1 MPDFSG
7 KFALVTGTNQGLG
20 KELTRQLASAGATVF
35 ATALDVAQGK
45 AALSDFAGDI
55 RVIELDLG
63 KPASITAVVG
73 HVRNAAGKLDILVNN
88 AAVLI
93 DMMQQPSEVS
103 DKTLRINFEVNFFGP
118 WQLTRE
124 TADLIKASQ
133 GRVLNLATQVATLTQ
148 LADPDS
154 PLKDDICPAYQS
166 SKIALNAM
174 TVLYAKEF
182 RESGAKI
189 NSVCPGWV
197 MTDMGHNE
205 DLPDYGDA
213 AKPMTPK
220 DAIANYLWL
229 LDDSDNVPTGGF
241 FTGKDTVNW

>member
-1 MPDFSG
+1 M
-7 KFALVTGTNQGLG
+7 KFNGQIVLVTGTDQGLG
-20 KELTRQLASAGATVF
+20 LELTGQLSKAGATVY
-35 ATALDVAQGK
+35 ACALDLEKGRR
-45 AALSDFAGDI
+45 AAAEFPGDV
-55 RVIELDLG
+55 RVLQLDLRE
-63 KPASITAVVG
+63 PESISSVVEHIRKESG
-73 HVRNAAGKLDILVNN
+73 RLDILVNN

-93 DMMQQPSEVS
+93 DLMQQPTEVS
-103 DKTLRINFEVNFFGP
+103 DATLRTNFEVNFFGP

-124 TADLIKASQ
+124 SADLIKASK

-154 PLKDDICPAYQS
+154 PLKEDICPAYQS

-182 RESGAKI
+182 RESGARI

-197 MTDMGHNE
+197 MTDMGHQE

-213 AKPMTPK
+213 ARPMSPSE
-220 DAIANYLWL
+220 AVANYLWL
-229 LDDSDNVPTGGF
+229 IEPGDGPTGCF
-241 FTGKDTVNW
+241 FTGNETVNW

>member
-1 MPDFSG
+1 MSFYG
-7 KFALVTGTNQGLG
+7 QIALVTGTNQGLG
-20 KELTRQLASAGATVF
+20 LELTRQLAAAGATVF
-35 ATALDVAQGK
+35 ATALDTEAGKVALG
-45 AALSDFAGDI
+45 AFPGDI
-55 RVIELDLG
+55 RVIYLDLT
-63 KPASITAVVG
+63 KPESITAAVDHIRSEVG
-73 HVRNAAGKLDILVNN
+73 RLDVLVNN
-88 AAVLI
+88 AAILN

-103 DKTLRINFEVNFFGP
+103 EGTLRLNFEINFFGP

-124 TADLIKASQ
+124 TSDLIKASK

-148 LADPDS
+148 LADPES

-182 RESGAKI
+182 RESGARI

-213 AKPMTPK
+213 ARPMSPEE
-220 DAIANYLWL
+220 AIAGYLWL
-229 LDDSDNVPTGGF
+229 IEPGDGPTGGF
-241 FTGKDTVNW
+241 FTRSDKVDW